1 MKHFVVILFVA
12 AFYQLFPV
20 NGSAK
25 NWNTWQGQWDQG
37 NHPAKDK
44 AAGQHSAGSGEK
56 DQKVTREERYCSYEQ
71 EEELL
76 QLLKELKELAQST
89 ENRTGRQSIVR
100 QKYRIARKLGK
111 FDDCR
116 AEDALKALA
125 KENACEDLGEGEVYC
140 VAWGATPSLQD
151 VQSKKD
157 LKKLTPK
164 SPLNDQLAVIQKYG
178 QHPHKNEV
186 ASHAVR
192 DFLIAQSPSK
202 PELYVPLLLEYFV
215 HSPQVAEIARQFPRA
230 ADVGLQ
236 RCFISSHPSTVWH
249 GIQLART
256 LGKSNLLELAFDVA
270 FENKGNFDYSRQ
282 ESVETIQTVTL
293 SFLRMFE
300 SQSLSYYQKILFG
313 DFPKMQEYLVSGIR
327 GLSNPDLLNLLKRFE
342 THYRL
347 QPNRSLSFPLERLRK
362 KISLMEEAQK

>member
-1 MKHFVVILFVA
+1 MNHFFIILFVA
-12 AFYQLFPV
+12 AFFQLFPV

-25 NWNTWQGQWDQG
+25 NWNSWQRQWGQG
-37 NHPAKDK
+37 NQPAKDK
-44 AAGQHSAGSGEK
+44 AAGQHSAGSGEN
-56 DQKVTREERYCSYEQ
+56 DQKATRKERYCSYEQ
-71 EEELL
+71 EGELL

-89 ENRTGRQSIVR
+89 EKKTGKQSIVR
-100 QKYRIARKLGK
+100 QKYRIAKKLSK

-116 AEDALKALA
+116 AEDALKELV

-164 SPLNDQLAVIQKYG
+164 SPLDDQLTVIKKYG

-192 DFLIAQSPSK
+192 DFLIDQSPSN
-202 PELYVPLLLEYFV
+202 PEIYVPLLLEYFV
-215 HSPQVAEIARQFPRA
+215 HSPQAAGIARQFPRA

-236 RCFISSHPSTVWH
+236 RCLLSSHSSTVWH
-249 GIQLART
+249 GIQLARI
-256 LGKSNLLELAFDVA
+256 LDKSNLLEAVFGVA
-270 FENKGNFDYSRQ
+270 FEKKGNFDYSQQ
-282 ESVETIQTVTL
+282 ERVETIQTAAL
-293 SFLRMFE
+293 SFLRIFE

-313 DFPKMQEYLVSGIR
+313 EFPKMQEYLVSGIR
-327 GLSNPDLLNLLKRFE
+327 DFSNPELLNILKAFE
-342 THYRL
+342 SQLRL
-347 QPNRSLSFPLERLRK
+347 QPDRSLSFPLERLQK
-362 KISLMEEAQK
+362 KISLLEEAQK